1 MKISKTDFLKI
12 YTLKTHGWEVLGIA
26 RKVGRNGV
34 GIYLILSK
42 CDKFEKNPILNDG
55 IKKLNGKTCIF

>member
-1 MKISKTDFLKI
+1 MKFSKKDFFQI
-12 YTLKTHGWEVLGIA
+12 YTLKAHGWKVLDIA

-34 GIYLILSK
+34 DIYLILSK